1 MFLSLLDSPPPN
13 PLLLNVMG
21 IKCGETAS
29 PVWHLYI
36 IRCADGSLYTGI
48 TTDVARR
55 FGEHQGTGRAG
66 SKYLRGRGPLV
77 LVFQKSLPDKGTALK
92 VENRVKRLP
101 KCGKE
106 EILTSGSFFA
116 DLLKQLSS

>member
-1 MFLSLLDSPPPN
+1 
-13 PLLLNVMG
+13 MG
-21 IKCGETAS
+21 IKIGETAS
-29 PVWHLYI
+29 PGWHLYI

-55 FGEHQGTGRAG
+55 FAEHQRRGGAG

-92 VENRVKRLP
+92 VENRIKNLS
-101 KCGKE
+101 KCDKE
-106 EILTSGSFFA
+106 EILKSGSLFA
-116 DLLKQLSS
+116 DLLKQVNS